1 VSHTY
6 TNILIHAVFST
17 KYRRPWLSAEVR
29 EEGSRYE
36 EAIGFLKKQGIA
48 YDPRYVFA

>member
-17 KYRRPWLSAEVR
+17 NHRVPWLNAEACK
-29 EEGSRYE
+29 G
-36 EAIGFLKKQGIA
+36 
-48 YDPRYVFA
+48 P